1 MQSCDCAESSRT
13 NTGGSRCQDCH
24 PRRAPAPLVAAGV
37 SAAISVRC
45 ALFTSPSCGPRCEE
59 EGSIFIAR
67 HSWNWKRGKEHED
80 ENKEIEGEVM
90 RFLPLSLSIYLFRLQ
105 ADRPLWKKL
114 SKEEPRALNSWGH
127 WSIYIYMG
135 FLGLERA
142 NYRSLPF
149 LVFVIYLGPRH
160 SVWKVESAGCGVL
173 RLY

>member
-90 RFLPLSLSIYLFRLQ
+90 RFLPLSLSSISLDCRQTGLYGRSFPRRNRARLIPG
-105 ADRPLWKKL
+105 ATG
-114 SKEEPRALNSWGH
+114 A
-127 WSIYIYMG
+127 SIYIWAFWALSAPITDLTDL
-135 FLGLERA
+135 FL
-142 NYRSLPF
+142 F
-149 LVFVIYLGPRH
+149 
-160 SVWKVESAGCGVL
+160 
-173 RLY
+173 